1 MTNTAANT
9 PILVGVAQNE
19 QRIIDWQE
27 HKEPLEL
34 MFDALKAAAQDCGN
48 PKILD
53 AATAVRVV
61 RGRWPY
67 TNPAAVLRDQLGV
80 PGAQTAISQ
89 YGGNY
94 VQTVVNQSALDIQSG
109 AQKVVLITG
118 AECGYTQAKAHKAG
132 AKLRWEALGGTP
144 DKVYGEDI
152 PMSHPEE
159 LKCKIGAPI
168 QLYPMFENALR
179 HAKGET
185 HDEHMQKVA
194 ELWASFS
201 AVAANNPHAWMRDPA
216 SATDILN
223 VSSANRPVSHPYPKF
238 MNSNN
243 SVDQGAALIMCSAET
258 AKEMGISEDRWV
270 YLHAATDA
278 HDTYYVSNRDNL
290 YSSPA
295 IRHAGNR
302 CMELAGVSATD
313 IAHVDLYSCFPVAV
327 QVAARELGL
336 TERTP
341 LTVTGGLTFAG
352 GPLNNY
358 VMHSIATMAELSRAE
373 PSSKNLVTANGG
385 FLTKHAFG
393 VYSATPPDQ
402 PFRHEDLQTKV
413 DAEPTRELHE
423 GFTGTATTE
432 SFTVM
437 YDGDGPASGHIA
449 ALTDDGKR
457 VWASVSDR
465 DAAAD
470 MVGADLIDSPVRI
483 ADRIARLG

>member
-1 MTNTAANT
+1 MTNTQNYT

-19 QRIIDWQE
+19 QRITDWQD
-27 HKEPLEL
+27 HKEPLDL
-34 MFDALKAAAQDCGN
+34 MFDALQAAAQDCGN

-61 RGRWPY
+61 KGRWPY
-67 TNPAAVLRDQLGV
+67 TNPAAVLRDRLGV
-80 PGAQTAISQ
+80 PGAETAISQ

-94 VQTVVNQSALDIQSG
+94 VQTVVNQSAVDIASG
-109 AQKVVLITG
+109 KQHVVLITG
-118 AECGYTQAKAHKAG
+118 AECGYTQAKAQKAG
-132 AKLRWEALGGTP
+132 AKLRWEALGGEP
-144 DKVYGEDI
+144 DRVYGEDI

-159 LKCKIGAPI
+159 LKCQIGAPI
-168 QLYPMFENALR
+168 QLYPMFENALS
-179 HAKGET
+179 HAMGET
-185 HDEHMQKVA
+185 HDAHMKSVA

-201 AVAANNPHAWMRDPA
+201 AVAANNPHAWMRKPA
-216 SATDILN
+216 SADEIRN
-223 VSSANRPVSHPYPKF
+223 ASATNRPVSYPYPKF

-243 SVDQGAALIMCSAET
+243 SVDQGAALIMCSTET
-258 AKEMGISEDRWV
+258 AKSMGIPEDRWV
-270 YLHAATDA
+270 YLHAGTDA

-290 YSSPA
+290 HSSPA

-302 CMELAGVSATD
+302 CLELAGVSASELD
-313 IAHVDLYSCFPVAV
+313 HVDLYSCFPVAV

-336 TERTP
+336 THRSP

-373 PSSKNLVTANGG
+373 PASRNLVTANGG

-393 VYSATPPDQ
+393 VYSATPPEQ
-402 PFRHEDLQTKV
+402 PFRHEDLQDAV

-423 GFTGTATTE
+423 GFAGTATTE

-437 YDGDGPASGHIA
+437 YDGEGPASGHVA

-457 VWASVSDR
+457 VWASTADR
-465 DAAAD
+465 DQAAA
-470 MVGADLIDSPVRI
+470 MVGADLIDTPVRI
-483 ADRIARLG
+483 ADRVASF